1 MSSEIR
7 RLSGSKWLNNPGKKT
22 RILANSDARKKARR
36 SAAEARQAARDARG
50 DKAQLAMLE
59 AGIGREGGGAKKE
72 IARLRARLAEKEPA
86 PQVEVQATEATSAK
100 PKKGKK
106 TAV

>member
-7 RLSGSKWLNNPGKKT
+7 RPSDSKWLNNPGKKT

-59 AGIGREGGGAKKE
+59 AGVGREGGAKRE
-72 IARLRARLAEKEPA
+72 IARLRARLAEKEPVS
-86 PQVEVQATEATSAK
+86 QVELQATEATAPK